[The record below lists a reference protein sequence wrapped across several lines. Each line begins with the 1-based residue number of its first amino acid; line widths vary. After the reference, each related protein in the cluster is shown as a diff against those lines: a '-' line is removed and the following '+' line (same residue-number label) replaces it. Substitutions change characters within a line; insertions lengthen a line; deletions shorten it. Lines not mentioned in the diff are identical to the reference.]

1 MQNKHYLIELLEE
14 VKAKNNTKPQLLT
27 KQLFQKSLKDR
38 MNSLRDSL
46 NRTKGILD
54 KVVTPKV
61 PDVTANKHLS

>member
-14 VKAKNNTKPQLLT
+14 IKAKNNKPQLLT

-38 MNSLRDSL
+38 MNTLRDSL
-46 NRTKGILD
+46 DRTKGILD

-61 PDVTANKHLS
+61 PDVTTNK